1 MKIRIPYKFSKHVR
15 RITILCTVLI
25 VGAIAA
31 LFILSDNS
39 LYIPTWFF
47 LITICLVTLYMLSIP
62 RFIEIT
68 DNKINIHCTLELT
81 TIKIVN
87 ITNIRKM
94 DKQYIRRSFP
104 LLGSFGFG
112 GYFGY
117 YFNPKTWNVFKMYA
131 SEWDNFV
138 VINDIY
144 ENMYVVNLDSVHA
157 DQLIDMVNDRISH

>member
-1 MKIRIPYKFSKHVR
+1 MKVRIPYKFSKHVK
-15 RITILCTVLI
+15 RITIICTILI

-31 LFILSDNS
+31 LFFFSHS
-39 LYIPTWFF
+39 SFYIPTWFF
-47 LITICLVTLYMLSIP
+47 LITICLVALYILSIP
-62 RFIEIT
+62 RFIDIT
-68 DNKINIHCTLELT
+68 DNKINIHCILELT

-117 YFNPKTWNVFKMYA
+117 YFNPKTWNIFKIYA

-138 VINDIY
+138 IITDIY
-144 ENMYVVNLDSVHA
+144 EDMYVVNLADSIA
-157 DQLIDMVNDRISH
+157 DELIDMVNRKLS